1 MPIRPMYERWPVT
14 LSSRPKQSP
23 PSATSSRADLFGQRA
38 HLDVACHERA
48 AVHAVDVGPERSAV
62 PGLHTRAFSVQPR
75 VQPVD
80 VALLGAQLVVIVLS

>member
-1 MPIRPMYERWPVT
+1 VAGDAVQPAEAE
-14 LSSRPKQSP
+14 
-23 PSATSSRADLFGQRA
+23 SAVGDVQPCRLFGQRA

-48 AVHAVDVGPERSAV
+48 AVHAVHRSPERVAV
-62 PGLHTRAFSVQPR
+62 PALHTRALGVQPY